1 MSPNMQMRLK
11 PETLARYNLPDIPW
25 PLPIAA
31 FAAAVSEPAELPLAE
46 MLFALQNQSDD
57 EPSIWKSLEPAMN
70 RLSELVSEDLKAFP
84 PDDQLLAIGSETWW
98 LELGPVDL
106 TKKLIAILR
115 SDEIVAAVCP
125 REDGRLRIAVYRP
138 LDSSSLS
145 KLLAASIHPDPEY
158 GVCMRPNNWE
168 YLVDASFGMGNS
180 LASLEERPCLQ
191 LFPDQN
197 EAPSDEPTPEWRTD
211 TRPLPRPL
219 PVVAAEIGVYYTL
232 SNEAG
237 SETK

>member
-31 FAAAVSEPAELPLAE
+31 FAAAVSEPAELPFAE

-70 RLSELVSEDLKAFP
+70 RLAELVSEDLKAFP

-106 TKKLIAILR
+106 TKTDR
-115 SDEIVAAVCP
+115 HTPQRRDHC
-125 REDGRLRIAVYRP
+125 
-138 LDSSSLS
+138 SSLS
-145 KLLAASIHPDPEY
+145 SRRRSTANRSLSTT
-158 GVCMRPNNWE
+158 G
-168 YLVDASFGMGNS
+168 LVQPLETAGRQHSSGSRIWS
-180 LASLEERPCLQ
+180 LH
-191 LFPDQN
+191 
-197 EAPSDEPTPEWRTD
+197 
-211 TRPLPRPL
+211 
-219 PVVAAEIGVYYTL
+219 AAEQLGIPCGCFVRDGQQSRLTRRTAL
-232 SNEAG
+232 SAIVSGPE
-237 SETK
+237 